1 MMEGNNKKTKV
12 RKVEDQE
19 DYEKSGFKGMMD
31 DVENTKKESLVSV
44 PQISKEQIPSGEETT
59 KELLD
64 GSTYTKKKAK

>member
-1 MMEGNNKKTKV
+1 MEGNNKNIKV

-31 DVENTKKESLVSV
+31 DVEYTKKESQESV
-44 PQISKEQIPSGEETT
+44 PQISREQISSEETT

-64 GSTYTKKKAK
+64 GSTDIKKKAK

>member
-1 MMEGNNKKTKV
+1 MEGNNKNIKV

-31 DVENTKKESLVSV
+31 DVEYTKKESLESV
-44 PQISKEQIPSGEETT
+44 PQISREQISSEETK

-64 GSTYTKKKAK
+64 GRTDIKKKAK

>member
-31 DVENTKKESLVSV
+31 DVEYTKKESLESV
-44 PQISKEQIPSGEETT
+44 PQISREQIPSGEDNNRTVRR
-59 KELLD
+59 
-64 GSTYTKKKAK
+64 